1 MVFDQVSRLLQTA
14 LSNNYI
20 SAGLTLFLALY
31 AGMAKPQLPEFVA
44 QLFENPVFRMAI
56 LALVVY
62 MSTRDLRMAIMVA
75 VAFTLTM
82 NLVNEQRISEGFMAG
97 IQENIV
103 GQMGGG
109 ENSEDTG
116 SSDGTEDTESV
127 DDEISSLD
135 ESSDE

>member
-103 GQMGGG
+103 G
-109 ENSEDTG
+109 
-116 SSDGTEDTESV
+116 
-127 DDEISSLD
+127 
-135 ESSDE
+135 